1 MSLTLKPHLP
11 LMFSIKL
18 YPDGDFSQEMELDGW
33 ARSFRPESPED
44 QSFSQKVADSSKDIS
59 PLQPSLPTP
68 KIPGSYSDDD
78 SAYDSDSDTSF
89 AQNEILDP
97 FRKLCI
103 TPNSNSPR
111 YFGKSSGV
119 SLLRSAISAK
129 SKASIGDSPRMDPE
143 ARAQR
148 RNDFWN
154 LRPVRIPFL
163 IDYIIPNLV
172 LVGT

>member
-1 MSLTLKPHLP
+1 MFLPLRSHLP

-33 ARSFRPESPED
+33 ARSFQPESPED
-44 QSFSQKVADSSKDIS
+44 QSFPQKSADSSKDTS
-59 PLQPSLPTP
+59 PLPPSLPTP
-68 KIPGSYSDDD
+68 KIPGSYSDD
-78 SAYDSDSDTSF
+78 SSYDSDSDTSF
-89 AQNEILDP
+89 AQNELLDP

-129 SKASIGDSPRMDPE
+129 SRASIGDSPRLNPE
-143 ARAQR
+143 AHAQR

-154 LRPVRIPFL
+154 LRPV
-163 IDYIIPNLV
+163 
-172 LVGT
+172 